1 MKLKTSALT
10 IIGALALSGAALCL
24 VLYSVGLFAGSA
36 VAQQERPAF
45 VIVKRTATIGPEEI
59 QQEYTKLA
67 REILPKYAARYL
79 ARSQENTLLEGDGAT
94 PCCMA
99 ILEFPNMDAVR
110 RWYDSPE
117 NREATKV
124 RQSGAKFRIIAIQG
138 LPLEK

>member
-1 MKLKTSALT
+1 MVKLIGFRTGVALPPF
-10 IIGALALSGAALCL
+10 LC
-24 VLYSVGLFAGSA
+24 VIGLFAGST

-45 VIVKRTATIGPEEI
+45 VIIERTATTGSEEI
-59 QQEYTKLA
+59 QQEYAKLA

-79 ARSQENTLLEGDGAT
+79 ARSQENTLLEGNGVA

-117 NREATKV
+117 NHEASKV

-138 LPLEK
+138 LPLE